1 MRKSLKIAPGVRL
14 NVSTRGV
21 GVSAGVRGARY
32 SVHSSGRRTTSL
44 SVPGT
49 GIGWTSS
56 SGGSR
61 RSGARSPAASRTSPL
76 AEAPT
81 AITLPSPGRLDPKGY
96 RALFE
101 AVQRG
106 LQDPKSF
113 EEVALRH
120 PDVAT
125 AASLLAGIAYL
136 GAGDRPKAA
145 SLLERV
151 VGDPADVADHPFVTK
166 YLEPRGVSVETSVAA
181 GVMATLPVGR
191 EAATL
196 TLAELRQAMGD
207 PHAAISL
214 VEDLPPSTIA
224 AVSLAEL
231 YVQTEQYNEVLELTN
246 GLKNE
251 DEASA
256 LLLVFRGSALR
267 ALGHHDAAVEALKEA
282 LRARSR
288 PAPIRHLA
296 LVQRAEAY
304 RALGQRAAA
313 RKDLERVLADDA
325 SFPGLTERLEALQAG
340 AATEHDTAEEA
351 TRPKPRPA
359 QRDSAL
365 DERDWRREVEA
376 ALGRLAPHMKGAT
389 EPQKGA
395 LREALAPGQ
404 IPIAVAFG
412 SAKMDG
418 KSLGFMPVPVWL
430 TSIDVMVVAKEGVQ
444 RLPVA
449 ALSSVDVGGSRLGG
463 GSLTMTGTRMLE
475 VTGIRPYE
483 AAAAFAAHLP
493 VTESAA
499 APSVLPTTAAS
510 TTPPEWYPDPTGR
523 HHYRYWDGS
532 VWTEDV
538 ATDGVV
544 TTDPLPPEGG

>member
-56 SGGSR
+56 SGGRR
-61 RSGARSPAASRTSPL
+61 RSGSRSTAGPTSPS
-76 AEAPT
+76 AVAPT
-81 AITLPSPGRLDPKGY
+81 AIALPSPGRLDPKGH

-101 AVQRG
+101 AVERG
-106 LQDPKSF
+106 LEDAKSF
-113 EEVALRH
+113 EEVAQRH

-125 AASLLAGIAYL
+125 PASLLAGIAYL
-136 GAGDRPKAA
+136 SAGDRPKAA

-166 YLEPRGVSVETSVAA
+166 YLLPRGVSVETSVAA
-181 GVMATLPVGR
+181 GVTATLPLGR

-231 YVQTEQYNEVLELTN
+231 YVQTEQYDEVLELTN

-256 LLLVFRGSALR
+256 LLLVFRGSALD
-267 ALGHHDAAVEALKEA
+267 AMGHHDAAVEALKEA

-296 LVQRAEAY
+296 LLQRAEAY
-304 RALGQRAAA
+304 QSLGQRAAA

-325 SFPGLTERLEALQAG
+325 SFPGLTERLEALRSGVAIDDDI
-340 AATEHDTAEEA
+340 AVEA
-351 TRPKPRPA
+351 PRPTPRPA
-359 QRDSAL
+359 QRDTAL
-365 DERDWRREVEA
+365 DERDRRREVEA

-412 SAKMDG
+412 SAKIDG
-418 KSLGFMPVPVWL
+418 KSLGFMPVPVCL
-430 TSIDVMVVAKEGVQ
+430 TSVDVIVVAKEGVQ

-449 ALSSVDVGGSRLGG
+449 TLKSVDVGGSRLGG
-463 GSLTMTGTRMLE
+463 GSLTMTGARILE
-475 VTGIRPYE
+475 VTGIRPHE
-483 AAAAFAAHLP
+483 AAEAFATHLP
-493 VTESAA
+493 ATEAAA
-499 APSVLPTTAAS
+499 APSVPATSDAS
-510 TTPPEWYPDPTGR
+510 ATPPEWYPDPTGR

-532 VWTEDV
+532 AWREDV

-544 TTDPLPPEGG
+544 TSDPLPPEGG

>member
-14 NVSTRGV
+14 NVSARGV

-49 GIGWTSS
+49 GVGWTSS

-61 RSGARSPAASRTSPL
+61 RSSSRSTAASRSASL
-76 AEAPT
+76 ASAPS
-81 AITLPSPGRLDPKGY
+81 AALPSPGRLDPKGH

-101 AVQRG
+101 AVERG
-106 LQDPKSF
+106 LQDPEAF
-113 EEVALRH
+113 EEVAHRH

-125 AASLLAGIAYL
+125 PASLLAGIAYL
-136 GAGDRPKAA
+136 GAGDEARAA
-145 SLLERV
+145 ALLERV
-151 VGDPADVADHPFVTK
+151 VGDPADVADHPFITK
-166 YLEPRGVSVETSVAA
+166 YLVPRRVSVETAVAA
-181 GVMATLPVGR
+181 GVTATLPLGR

-196 TLAELRQAMGD
+196 TLAELRQVAGD
-207 PHAAISL
+207 SHAAISL
-214 VEDLPPSTIA
+214 VEDLPPSTVA
-224 AVSLAEL
+224 AVSLTEL
-231 YVQTEQYNEVLELTN
+231 YVQTQQYEEVLELTN

-256 LLLVFRGSALR
+256 LLLVFRGSALH

-304 RALGQRAAA
+304 QALGQRAAA

-325 SFPGLTERLEALQAG
+325 SFPGLTERLEALRSG
-340 AATEHDTAEEA
+340 AAANEEIA
-351 TRPKPRPA
+351 QEAPRPTPRPA
-359 QRDSAL
+359 QRDPAL
-365 DERDWRREVEA
+365 AERDWRREVEA
-376 ALGRLAPHMKGAT
+376 ALRGLAPHLKGAT

-395 LREALAPGQ
+395 LREALRAGE
-404 IPIAVAFG
+404 IPIAIAFG
-412 SAKMDG
+412 SVKMDE
-418 KSLGFMPVPVWL
+418 KSLGFMPVPVCL
-430 TSIDVMVVAKEGVQ
+430 TEGDVVVVAKDGVQ
-444 RLPVA
+444 RIAVST
-449 ALSSVDVGGSRLGG
+449 LSSVDTGGSRLGG
-463 GSLTMTGTRMLE
+463 GTVTLRGTRVLE
-475 VTGIRPYE
+475 ITGIRPHD
-483 AAAAFAAHLP
+483 AAAAFAGRLP
-493 VTESAA
+493 LEAA
-499 APSVLPTTAAS
+499 GSPPVAETTGDSGAA
-510 TTPPEWYPDPTGR
+510 PEWYPDPTGR

-532 VWTEDV
+532 GWTEDV

-544 TTDPLPPEGG
+544 STDPLP

>member
-1 MRKSLKIAPGVRL
+1 M
-14 NVSTRGV
+14 
-21 GVSAGVRGARY
+21 
-32 SVHSSGRRTTSL
+32 
-44 SVPGT
+44 
-49 GIGWTSS
+49 
-56 SGGSR
+56 
-61 RSGARSPAASRTSPL
+61 AA
-76 AEAPT
+76 APT
-81 AITLPSPGRLDPKGY
+81 AIALPSPGRLDPKGH

-101 AVQRG
+101 AVERG
-106 LQDPKSF
+106 LQDAKSF
-113 EEVALRH
+113 EEVAQRH

-125 AASLLAGIAYL
+125 PASLLAGIAYL
-136 GAGDRPKAA
+136 GAEDRPKAA

-166 YLEPRGVSVETSVAA
+166 YLLPRGVSVETSVAA
-181 GVMATLPVGR
+181 GVTATLPLGR

-207 PHAAISL
+207 RHAAISL

-224 AVSLAEL
+224 AVSLAAL
-231 YVQTEQYNEVLELTN
+231 YVQTEQYDEVLELTN

-256 LLLVFRGSALR
+256 LLLVFRGSALH
-267 ALGHHDAAVEALKEA
+267 ALGHHDGAVEALKEA

-296 LVQRAEAY
+296 LLQRAEAY
-304 RALGQRAAA
+304 QSLGQRAAA

-325 SFPGLTERLEALQAG
+325 SFPGLTERLEALRSG
-340 AATEHDTAEEA
+340 AASDDDTAEEA
-351 TRPKPRPA
+351 PRPTPRPA
-359 QRDSAL
+359 QRDTAL

-395 LREALAPGQ
+395 LREALTPGQ

-412 SAKMDG
+412 SAKIDG
-418 KSLGFMPVPVWL
+418 KSLGFMPVPVCL
-430 TSIDVMVVAKEGVQ
+430 TSVDVMVVAKEGVQ

-449 ALSSVDVGGSRLGG
+449 ALKSVDVGGSRLGG

-475 VTGIRPYE
+475 VTGIRPHE
-483 AAAAFAAHLP
+483 AAEAFATHLP
-493 VTESAA
+493 ATAAAA
-499 APSVLPTTAAS
+499 APSAPATSDAS
-510 TTPPEWYPDPTGR
+510 ATPPEWYPDPTGR

-532 VWTEDV
+532 AWTEDV

-544 TTDPLPPEGG
+544 TSDSLPPEGG

>member
-1 MRKSLKIAPGVRL
+1 MRKSLKIPPGVRL

-56 SGGSR
+56 SGGSG
-61 RSGARSPAASRTSPL
+61 RSGGGSSAASRTSPL
-76 AEAPT
+76 AAAPT
-81 AITLPSPGRLDPKGY
+81 AIALPSPGRLDPKGH

-101 AVQRG
+101 AVQRD
-106 LQDPKSF
+106 LEDARSF
-113 EEVALRH
+113 EEVAQRH

-125 AASLLAGIAYL
+125 PASLLAGIGYL

-166 YLEPRGVSVETSVAA
+166 YLLPRDVSVETSVAA
-181 GVMATLPVGR
+181 GVTATLPLGR

-231 YVQTEQYNEVLELTN
+231 YVQTEQYDEVLELTN

-256 LLLVFRGSALR
+256 LLLVFRDSALH

-282 LRARSR
+282 LRARS
-288 PAPIRHLA
+288 
-296 LVQRAEAY
+296 
-304 RALGQRAAA
+304 
-313 RKDLERVLADDA
+313 
-325 SFPGLTERLEALQAG
+325 
-340 AATEHDTAEEA
+340 
-351 TRPKPRPA
+351 
-359 QRDSAL
+359 
-365 DERDWRREVEA
+365 
-376 ALGRLAPHMKGAT
+376 
-389 EPQKGA
+389 
-395 LREALAPGQ
+395 
-404 IPIAVAFG
+404 
-412 SAKMDG
+412 
-418 KSLGFMPVPVWL
+418 
-430 TSIDVMVVAKEGVQ
+430 
-444 RLPVA
+444 
-449 ALSSVDVGGSRLGG
+449 
-463 GSLTMTGTRMLE
+463 
-475 VTGIRPYE
+475 
-483 AAAAFAAHLP
+483 
-493 VTESAA
+493 
-499 APSVLPTTAAS
+499 
-510 TTPPEWYPDPTGR
+510 
-523 HHYRYWDGS
+523 
-532 VWTEDV
+532 
-538 ATDGVV
+538 VV